1 MNNLIYDTET
11 TKYDTKKIDNHE
23 YFVFLAVFHMDNKFL
38 IVYKCDDEMSNNVDI
53 SSLKNNI
60 IRQIFIV
67 NKQLT
72 NETFDWLDL
81 NEPKDIDTFARLLGI
96 SNKGYKQPND
106 FEEIVLAYG
115 SSTHIVMPTAK
126 DRYDVDTILTNK
138 KSYYVT
144 DFNGINYDTTMLALF
159 FENTMGLS
167 TSGLPPHNLKLLT
180 VKPIPAK
187 IMYQYND
194 TLFRFYRQNMPTF
207 LNNRPMAK
215 NIRQNWL
222 NSGKHIDVP
231 KLSGADDRIALKEI
245 AGNLGL
251 QIIENQ
257 NVKGDKS
264 SENKDFPTQ
273 FAELI
278 AYCVSDVLCTK
289 DILAHPFYNGN
300 MTVNKEL
307 INSYPQL
314 KYNYKLNEK
323 GIKVPDPLNPRTK
336 LPSLDDTSANRTGTI
351 IAPYDKLKDY
361 QYISYMYPSEE
372 NARKHGIDRIN
383 VLEFV
388 RNFFYTNI
396 ADAKARAEFDKVYNL
411 YKEFEGKNV
420 NESEWYRQ
428 LYGFNPTIAA
438 KEKKVT
444 IPIFRKDGTWTKV
457 VITMSTGGTHGCI
470 IDISKNFKNI
480 SYDELVKTINT
491 FSVAT
496 KQKTRFTFAGKVI
509 HADFSSYYPML
520 LVMLSIFKNEY
531 DADEY
536 YQIYELKEKFGNDA
550 KQYKKL
556 GDTKNVKL
564 TTIKR
569 TGTKQSLNSATGKAD
584 EKGDRSKYNNI
595 QMNNAIFSMRCI
607 GQMFTYVIAQ
617 WIGLLGGDSVSTN
630 TDGLYASNV
639 KDEDIKVILNYIY
652 DKTRIKIDP
661 EVVYLVSKDSNN
673 RCEFY
678 ENFELK
684 EAKGSLGGVNGPIV
698 NKSATNF
705 SIVPNLLVEYFKLM
719 LQHNVDFK
727 TPLNKDLMMHMLKT
741 VYFTD
746 DKNNVSN
753 GQKLLMF
760 SRLIKA
766 SNSSY
771 RFPVLTTKSNPDI
784 VTDTDIVPLSHYSRI
799 FLVKPEFSN
808 MHLMQLMYK
817 TISKT
822 SIKKREQI
830 GERRIQHNENVKR
843 TLEQIKQNLLLK
855 EPTDREAVIAKV
867 TNIKPEYNVIVVN
880 DNLFLLNKEFQE
892 TLLDNLDLNAYLD
905 VISLEYENW
914 QN

>member
-11 TKYDTKKIDNHE
+11 TKFDTKKIDNHE
-23 YFVFLAVFHMDNKFL
+23 YFVFLAVFYMDNKFL

-53 SSLKNNI
+53 SSLKESI
-60 IRQIFIV
+60 IKEIFTV

-72 NETFDWLDL
+72 NEVFEWLDL
-81 NEPKDIDTFARLLGI
+81 NEPKDIDTFARLLGVD
-96 SNKGYKQPND
+96 NKGYKQPNEL
-106 FEEIVLAYG
+106 EEVTLAYG
-115 SSTHIVMPTAK
+115 SSANIVMPVCK
-126 DRYDVDTILTNK
+126 DRYAVDTILTNK
-138 KSYYVT
+138 KSYYIT
-144 DFNGINYDTTMLALF
+144 DFNGISYDTTMLALF
-159 FENTMGLS
+159 FEATMGLS
-167 TSGLPPHNLKLLT
+167 KDTLKPQNLKLLT
-180 VKPIPAK
+180 IRPTAAK
-187 IMYQYND
+187 QMYYYND
-194 TLFRFYRQNMPTF
+194 MLFRHYRQNMPSF
-207 LNNRPMAK
+207 LNSKPIAK

-231 KLSGADDRIALKEI
+231 KLSGADNHIALKEI

-264 SENKDFPTQ
+264 SGNKDFRTQ
-273 FAELI
+273 LAELI

-314 KYNYKLNEK
+314 TYNYKINEK
-323 GIKVPDPLNPRTK
+323 GVKVPDTLNPRTK

-361 QYISYMYPSEE
+361 RFVSYMYPSEE
-372 NARKHGIDRIN
+372 NAKKHGIDRIN

-396 ADAKARAEFDKVYNL
+396 ADTKARAEFDKVYNL

-428 LYGFNPTIAA
+428 LYGFNPTVST

-444 IPIFRKDGTWTKV
+444 IPIFRKDGTWTNV
-457 VITMSTGGTHGCI
+457 VITMSTGGTHGCM
-470 IDISKNFKNI
+470 IDISKNFKDI

-491 FSVAT
+491 FSNTT
-496 KQKTRFTFAGKVI
+496 KQKTRFTFAGKVL

-550 KQYKKL
+550 KQYKKM

-639 KDEDIKVILNYIY
+639 SDKNIDVILNYIY

-661 EVVYLVSKDSNN
+661 EKVYLVSKDSNN
-673 RCEFY
+673 RCEFD

-705 SIVPNLLVEYFKLM
+705 AIVPNLLVEYFKLM
-719 LQHNVDFK
+719 LQHNIDFK
-727 TPLNKDLMMHMLKT
+727 TPLNKDLMSQMLKN

-746 DKNNVSN
+746 DKGNISN

-771 RFPVLTTKSNPDI
+771 RFPVLTTKSDPDT
-784 VTDTDIVPLSHYSRI
+784 VTNDDITPLSHYSRV
-799 FLVKPEFSN
+799 FLVKPEFN
-808 MHLMQLMYK
+808 NAHLMQLEYK

-822 SIKKREQI
+822 SLKKREQL
-830 GERRIQHNENVKR
+830 GERRIQHNENIRK

-855 EPTDREAVIAKV
+855 EPIDREGVVSKV
-867 TNIKPEYNVIVVN
+867 TNIKPTYNIAIIN

-892 TLLDNLDLNAYLD
+892 RLLNNLDLDAYLD
-905 VISLEYENW
+905 VISMEYENW

>member
-11 TKYDTKKIDNHE
+11 TKFDTKKIDNHE
-23 YFVFLAVFHMDNKFL
+23 YFVFLAVFYMDNKFL
-38 IVYKCDDEMSNNVDI
+38 IVYKCDDEMSNNIDI
-53 SSLKNNI
+53 SSLKESI
-60 IRQIFIV
+60 IKEIFTV

-72 NETFDWLDL
+72 NEVFEWLDL
-81 NEPKDIDTFARLLGI
+81 NEPKDIDTFARLLGVD
-96 SNKGYKQPND
+96 NKGYKQPNEL
-106 FEEIVLAYG
+106 EEVTLAYG
-115 SSTHIVMPTAK
+115 SSANIVIPVCK
-126 DRYDVDTILTNK
+126 DRYAVDTILTNR

-144 DFNGINYDTTMLALF
+144 DFNGISYDTTMLALF
-159 FENTMGLS
+159 FEATMGLS
-167 TSGLPPHNLKLLT
+167 KDAIKPQNLKLLT
-180 VKPIPAK
+180 IRPTAAK
-187 IMYQYND
+187 QMYYYND
-194 TLFRFYRQNMPTF
+194 MLFRHYRQNMPSF
-207 LNNRPMAK
+207 LNSKPIAK

-231 KLSGADDRIALKEI
+231 KLSGADDHIALKEI

-264 SENKDFPTQ
+264 SGNKDFRTQ
-273 FAELI
+273 LAELI

-314 KYNYKLNEK
+314 TYNYKINEK
-323 GIKVPDPLNPRTK
+323 GVKVPDTLNPRTK

-361 QYISYMYPSEE
+361 RFVSYMYPSEE
-372 NARKHGIDRIN
+372 NAKKHGIDRIN

-396 ADAKARAEFDKVYNL
+396 ADTKARAEFDKVYNL

-428 LYGFNPTIAA
+428 LYGFNPTISA

-444 IPIFRKDGTWTKV
+444 IPIFRKDGTWTSV
-457 VITMSTGGTHGCI
+457 VITMSTGGTHGCM
-470 IDISKNFKNI
+470 IDISKNFKDI
-480 SYDELVKTINT
+480 SYDDLVKTINT
-491 FSVAT
+491 FSDTT
-496 KQKTRFTFAGKVI
+496 KKKTRFTFAGKVT

-550 KQYKKL
+550 KQYKKM
-556 GDTKNVKL
+556 GDIKNVKL

-617 WIGLLGGDSVSTN
+617 WIGLLDGDSVSTN
-630 TDGLYASNV
+630 TDGLYASNISD
-639 KDEDIKVILNYIY
+639 KNIDVILNYIY

-661 EVVYLVSKDSNN
+661 EKIYFVSKDSNN

-719 LQHNVDFK
+719 LQHNIDFK
-727 TPLNKDLMMHMLKT
+727 TPLNKDLMLHMLKN
-741 VYFTD
+741 VYFKD
-746 DKNNVSN
+746 DKGNVSN

-771 RFPVLTTKSNPDI
+771 RFPVLTTKSDPDT
-784 VTDTDIVPLSHYSRI
+784 VTNDDITPLSHYSRV
-799 FLVKPEFSN
+799 FLVKPEFN
-808 MHLMQLMYK
+808 NAHLMQLEYK

-822 SIKKREQI
+822 SLKKREQL
-830 GERRIQHNENVKR
+830 GERRIQHNENIRK

-855 EPTDREAVIAKV
+855 EPIDREGVISKV
-867 TNIKPEYNVIVVN
+867 TNIKPTYNVVVVN
-880 DNLFLLNKEFQE
+880 DNLFLLDKEFQE
-892 TLLDNLDLNAYLD
+892 KLLNNLDLDAYLD

>member
-1 MNNLIYDTET
+1 VNNLIYDTET
-11 TKYDTKKIDNHE
+11 TKFDTKKIDNHE
-23 YFVFLAVFHMDNKFL
+23 YFVFLAVFNMDNKFL
-38 IVYKCDDEMSNNVDI
+38 IVYKCDDEISNNIDI
-53 SSLKNNI
+53 SSLKQYI
-60 IRQIFIV
+60 IKRIFIV

-72 NETFDWLDL
+72 DEKFDWLDL
-81 NEPKDIDTFARLLGI
+81 NNPKDIDTFARLLGI
-96 SNKGYKQPND
+96 DTKGYKQPNEL
-106 FEEIVLAYG
+106 EEVTLAYG
-115 SSTHIVMPTAK
+115 SSANIVMPVAK
-126 DRYDVDTILTNK
+126 DRYTVDTILTNK
-138 KSYYVT
+138 KSYYIT

-159 FENTMGLS
+159 FEDTMGLS
-167 TSGLPPHNLKLLT
+167 TKSLPPHNLKLLT
-180 VKPIPAK
+180 IRPVLAK
-187 IMYQYND
+187 VMYQYND
-194 TLFRFYRQNMPTF
+194 ALFRFYRQNMPSF
-207 LNNRPMAK
+207 LNNRPIAK

-231 KLSGADDRIALKEI
+231 KLSGADDHIALKEI

-264 SENKDFPTQ
+264 NSKNDFGKQ
-273 FAELI
+273 LADLI

-314 KYNYKLNEK
+314 KYNYKINEK

-361 QYISYMYPSEE
+361 KYISYMYPSEE
-372 NARKHGIDRIN
+372 NAKKHGINRIN

-388 RNFFYTNI
+388 KDFFYTNI
-396 ADAKARAEFDKVYNL
+396 TEPKARAEFDKVYNL
-411 YKEFEGKNV
+411 YKSFEGKNV
-420 NESEWYRQ
+420 NESDWYTQ
-428 LYGFNPTIAA
+428 LYGYIPTVST
-438 KEKKVT
+438 KEKKIT
-444 IPIFRKDGTWTKV
+444 IPIFRKDGTWSNV
-457 VITMSTGGTHGCI
+457 VITMSTGGTHGCM
-470 IDISKNFKNI
+470 IDISKNFKDI

-496 KQKTRFTFAGKVI
+496 KQKTRFTYAGKVL

-550 KQYKKL
+550 KQYKKI

-630 TDGLYASNV
+630 TDGLYASNISD
-639 KDEDIKVILNYIY
+639 KNIDVILNYIY

-661 EVVYLVSKDSNN
+661 EKIYLVSKDSNN
-673 RCEFY
+673 RCEFD

-705 SIVPNLLVEYFKLM
+705 AIVPNLLVEYFKLM
-719 LQHNVDFK
+719 LQHNIDFK
-727 TPLNKDLMMHMLKT
+727 TPLNKDLMLHMLKN
-741 VYFTD
+741 VYFKD
-746 DKNNVSN
+746 DKGNVSN

-771 RFPVLTTKSNPDI
+771 RFPVLTTQVIPELVKDEN
-784 VTDTDIVPLSHYSRI
+784 VTPLSHYSRI
-799 FLVKPEFSN
+799 FLVKPEFN
-808 MHLMQLMYK
+808 NAHLMQLEYK
-817 TISKT
+817 TINKT
-822 SIKKREQI
+822 SLKKREQL
-830 GERRIQHNENVKR
+830 GERRIQHNENVRK

-855 EPTDREAVIAKV
+855 EPIDREGVVSKV
-867 TNIKPEYNVIVVN
+867 TNIKPTYNVVVVN
-880 DNLFLLNKEFQE
+880 DNLFLLDKEFQE
-892 TLLDNLDLNAYLD
+892 KLLDNLDLDAYLD

>member
-11 TKYDTKKIDNHE
+11 TKFDTKKIDNHE

-53 SSLKNNI
+53 SSLKESI
-60 IRQIFIV
+60 IKEIFTV

-72 NETFDWLDL
+72 NEVFEWLDL
-81 NEPKDIDTFARLLGI
+81 NEPKDIDTFARLLGVD
-96 SNKGYKQPND
+96 NKGYKQPNEL
-106 FEEIVLAYG
+106 EEVTLAYG
-115 SSTHIVMPTAK
+115 SSANIVMPVCK
-126 DRYDVDTILTNK
+126 DRYAVDTILTNK

-159 FENTMGLS
+159 FEATMGLS
-167 TSGLPPHNLKLLT
+167 KDTLKPQNLKLLT
-180 VKPIPAK
+180 IRPTAAK
-187 IMYQYND
+187 QMYYYND
-194 TLFRFYRQNMPTF
+194 MLFRHYRQNMPSF
-207 LNNRPMAK
+207 LNSKPIAK

-231 KLSGADDRIALKEI
+231 KLSGADDHIALKEI

-264 SENKDFPTQ
+264 SGDKDFPTQ
-273 FAELI
+273 LAELI

-314 KYNYKLNEK
+314 TYNYKINEK
-323 GIKVPDPLNPRTK
+323 GVKVPDTLNPRTK
-336 LPSLDDTSANRTGTI
+336 LPSLDDTSANRTSTI

-361 QYISYMYPSEE
+361 RFVSYMYPSEE
-372 NARKHGIDRIN
+372 NAKKYGIDRIN

-388 RNFFYTNI
+388 KNFFYTNI
-396 ADAKARAEFDKVYNL
+396 ADTKARAEFDKVYNQ

-428 LYGFNPTIAA
+428 LYGFNPTIST

-444 IPIFRKDGTWTKV
+444 IPIFRKNGTWTNV
-457 VITMSTGGTHGCI
+457 VITMSTGGTHGCM
-470 IDISKNFKNI
+470 IDISKNFKDV

-491 FSVAT
+491 FSNTT
-496 KQKTRFTFAGKVI
+496 KRKTRFTFAGNVL

-550 KQYKKL
+550 KQYKKM

-630 TDGLYASNV
+630 TDGLYASNIND
-639 KDEDIKVILNYIY
+639 KHIDIILNYIY

-661 EVVYLVSKDSNN
+661 EKVYLISKDSNN
-673 RCEFY
+673 RCEFD

-705 SIVPNLLVEYFKLM
+705 AIVPNLLVEYFKLM
-719 LQHNVDFK
+719 LQHNIDFK
-727 TPLNKDLMMHMLKT
+727 TPLNKDLMSQMLKN

-746 DKNNVSN
+746 DKGNISN

-760 SRLIKA
+760 SRVVKA
-766 SNSSY
+766 SNGSY
-771 RFPVLTTKSNPDI
+771 RFPVLTTEGTPELVKDDNI
-784 VTDTDIVPLSHYSRI
+784 TPLSHYSRV
-799 FLVKPEFSN
+799 FLVKQEFN
-808 MHLMQLMYK
+808 NAHLMQLEYK
-817 TISKT
+817 TITKT
-822 SIKKREQI
+822 SLKKREQL
-830 GERRIQHNENVKR
+830 GERRIQHNENIRK

-855 EPTDREAVIAKV
+855 EPIDREGVVSKV
-867 TNIKPEYNVIVVN
+867 TNIKPTYNVAIVN
-880 DNLFLLNKEFQE
+880 DNLFLLDKEFQE
-892 TLLDNLDLNAYLD
+892 RLLNNLDLDAYLD
-905 VISLEYENW
+905 VISMEYENW

>member
-11 TKYDTKKIDNHE
+11 TKFDTKKIDNHE
-23 YFVFLAVFHMDNKFL
+23 YFVFLAVFYMDNKFL

-53 SSLKNNI
+53 SSLKESI
-60 IRQIFIV
+60 IKEIFTV

-72 NETFDWLDL
+72 NEVFEWLDL
-81 NEPKDIDTFARLLGI
+81 NEPKDIDTFARLLGVN
-96 SNKGYKQPND
+96 NKGYKQPNEL
-106 FEEIVLAYG
+106 EEVTLAYG
-115 SSTHIVMPTAK
+115 SSANIVMPVCK
-126 DRYDVDTILTNK
+126 DRYAVDTILTNR
-138 KSYYVT
+138 KSYYIT

-159 FENTMGLS
+159 FEATMGLS
-167 TSGLPPHNLKLLT
+167 KDTIKPQNLKLLT
-180 VKPIPAK
+180 IRPTAAK
-187 IMYQYND
+187 QMYDYND
-194 TLFRFYRQNMPTF
+194 MLFRHYRQNMPSF
-207 LNNRPMAK
+207 LNSKPIAK

-231 KLSGADDRIALKEI
+231 KLSGADDHIALKEI

-264 SENKDFPTQ
+264 SGNKDFRTQ
-273 FAELI
+273 LAELI

-314 KYNYKLNEK
+314 TYNYKINEK
-323 GIKVPDPLNPRTK
+323 GVKVPDTLNPRTK

-361 QYISYMYPSEE
+361 RFVNYMYPSEE
-372 NARKHGIDRIN
+372 NAKKYGIDRIN

-388 RNFFYTNI
+388 RNFFYANI
-396 ADAKARAEFDKVYNL
+396 SDTKARSEFDKVYNL

-428 LYGFNPTIAA
+428 LYGFNPTVST

-444 IPIFRKDGTWTKV
+444 IPIFRKDGTWTSV
-457 VITMSTGGTHGCI
+457 VITMSTGGTHGCM
-470 IDISKNFKNI
+470 IDISKNFKDI

-491 FSVAT
+491 FSNTT
-496 KQKTRFTFAGKVI
+496 KKKTRFTFAGKVL

-550 KQYKKL
+550 KQYKKI
-556 GDTKNVKL
+556 GDTKNVNL

-630 TDGLYASNV
+630 TDGLYASNISD
-639 KDEDIKVILNYIY
+639 KNIDVILNYIY

-661 EVVYLVSKDSNN
+661 EKVYFVSKDSNN
-673 RCEFY
+673 RCEFD

-705 SIVPNLLVEYFKLM
+705 AIVPNLLVEYFKLM
-719 LQHNVDFK
+719 LQHNIDFK
-727 TPLNKDLMMHMLKT
+727 TPLNKDLMSQMLKN

-746 DKNNVSN
+746 DKGNISN

-760 SRLIKA
+760 SRVVKA
-766 SNSSY
+766 SNGSY
-771 RFPVLTTKSNPDI
+771 RFPVLTSESMPELVKDDNVI
-784 VTDTDIVPLSHYSRI
+784 PLSHYSRV
-799 FLVKPEFSN
+799 FLVKQEFN
-808 MHLMQLMYK
+808 NAHLMQLEYK
-817 TISKT
+817 TITKT
-822 SIKKREQI
+822 SLKKREQL
-830 GERRIQHNENVKR
+830 GERRIQHNENIRK

-855 EPTDREAVIAKV
+855 EPIDREGVVSKV
-867 TNIKPEYNVIVVN
+867 TNIKPTYNVAIVN
-880 DNLFLLNKEFQE
+880 DNLFLLDKEFQE
-892 TLLDNLDLNAYLD
+892 RLLNNLDLDAYLD
-905 VISLEYENW
+905 VISQEYENW